1 MEHRYDNSGNWQNLL
16 NTSLSDFTE
25 TGDTASINTTISY
38 KYYWDWWYPYYIEYV
53 PVKVEK
59 NKIEEAFK
67 VISILIKKKIIKV
80 EKLTVGKFID
90 LVNELAKEL

>member
-1 MEHRYDNSGNWQNLL
+1 MEHRHDNSGNWQNLL

-38 KYYWDWWYPYYIEYV
+38 KYYWDWWCPYYIEYV
-53 PVKVEK
+53 PVKLEK
-59 NKIEEAFK
+59 NKIKEAFK

-80 EKLTVGKFID
+80 EKLTVSKFID